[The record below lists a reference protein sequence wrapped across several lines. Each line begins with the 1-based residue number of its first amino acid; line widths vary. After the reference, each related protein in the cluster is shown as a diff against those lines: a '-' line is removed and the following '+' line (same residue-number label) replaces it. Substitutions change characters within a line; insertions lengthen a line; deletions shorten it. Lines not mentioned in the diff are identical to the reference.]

1 MSWQRVYYY
10 NLPLPCI
17 SFMQPETC
25 GLWNFDEPM
34 RYMIYLFLAFEI
46 IKDYVLFVFAHFIM
60 GWKAKKTKDQ
70 MPLSKVC
77 AAAKHVK
84 VWQQMIRS
92 IFSFCFSLL
101 YIFTFTIENVLIWS
115 LWSLNNSI
123 AAQFGY
129 VGLRKSFL
137 DNTHGDSNSFPH
149 VRCATTRTK
158 IVISNSKELNYPIYF
173 LVLLTPS
180 FALHQR
186 YKNEY
191 NLVHKIYIQFYPIKV
206 KNLKIK
212 K

>member
-46 IKDYVLFVFAHFIM
+46 MKDYVLFVFAHFIM

-70 MPLSKVC
+70 MPLSSSS

-84 VWQQMIRS
+84 VCAADDKKYFFFLFFIVIHIHIYNWKCADMI
-92 IFSFCFSLL
+92 
-101 YIFTFTIENVLIWS
+101 
-115 LWSLNNSI
+115 SLNNSI

-206 KNLKIK
+206 KN
-212 K
+212 

>member
-84 VWQQMIRS
+84 VCAADDKKYFFFLFFIVIHIHIYNWKCADMIS
-92 IFSFCFSLL
+92 LKFEQFYSGAVWICGLKKIFS
-101 YIFTFTIENVLIWS
+101 W
-115 LWSLNNSI
+115 
-123 AAQFGY
+123 
-129 VGLRKSFL
+129 
-137 DNTHGDSNSFPH
+137 
-149 VRCATTRTK
+149 
-158 IVISNSKELNYPIYF
+158 
-173 LVLLTPS
+173 
-180 FALHQR
+180 
-186 YKNEY
+186 
-191 NLVHKIYIQFYPIKV
+191 
-206 KNLKIK
+206 
-212 K
+212 

>member
-84 VWQQMIRS
+84 VCAADDKKYFFFLFFIVIHIHIYNWKCADMI
-92 IFSFCFSLL
+92 
-101 YIFTFTIENVLIWS
+101 
-115 LWSLNNSI
+115 SLNNSI
-123 AAQFGY
+123 AARFGY

-180 FALHQR
+180 FALDQR

-206 KNLKIK
+206 KN
-212 K
+212 